1 MVTESIACPHC
12 GKSEPVV
19 KHGVH
24 RNQTARCYCKEC
36 GKTFTPKPR
45 SRRVTSDKEQAIRDA
60 LAERLSIDAIAR
72 LLHCSKSTI
81 YAVLRDTL
89 KKTNDSS
96 NPAA

>member
-12 GKSEPVV
+12 GKTAPVV

-36 GKTFTPKPR
+36 GKTFTPEPR
-45 SRRVTSDKEQAIRDA
+45 PRRVTPGKEQAIRDA

-72 LLHCSKSTI
+72 LLKCSKSTI
-81 YAVLRDTL
+81 YAVL
-89 KKTNDSS
+89 KKTNASPDST
-96 NPAA
+96 A